1 MFSSASIG
9 ENSVAGIKTQQ
20 TNTVLA
26 PPKRAALG
34 GLSLNSGGVKTSSIN
49 SSSSSLDV
57 EYCSASSSIHQS
69 ILSTSSTTC
78 ITSELFGSNTSV
90 LSLKKLKSVGQ
101 RVAASVVSSSHIHLE
116 NDDELNSSAS
126 LKMTHVTKTKSTK
139 STLGTS
145 KPSSFAIFEEDLDE
159 GSIIPSSDP
168 SADQGDEWAD
178 LINEF

>member
-1 MFSSASIG
+1 MFSSASSIG
-9 ENSVAGIKTQQ
+9 ENSVSGIKTQQ
-20 TNTVLA
+20 TTSTVLA
-26 PPKRAALG
+26 PPKRAALV

-57 EYCSASSSIHQS
+57 EYCSASSLIHQS
-69 ILSTSSTTC
+69 IISTSS
-78 ITSELFGSNTSV
+78 ITSELFGSNNTSV

-116 NDDELNSSAS
+116 NDDELNSSKS
-126 LKMTHVTKTKSTK
+126 LKMTHVTKTKST
-139 STLGTS
+139 LGTI

>member
-1 MFSSASIG
+1 MFSSASSIG
-9 ENSVAGIKTQQ
+9 ENSVSGIKTQQ
-20 TNTVLA
+20 TTTTVLA

-57 EYCSASSSIHQS
+57 EYCSASSLIHQS
-69 ILSTSSTTC
+69 IISTSS
-78 ITSELFGSNTSV
+78 ITSELFGSNTTV

-116 NDDELNSSAS
+116 NDDELNSNKS
-126 LKMTHVTKTKSTK
+126 LKMTHVAKTK